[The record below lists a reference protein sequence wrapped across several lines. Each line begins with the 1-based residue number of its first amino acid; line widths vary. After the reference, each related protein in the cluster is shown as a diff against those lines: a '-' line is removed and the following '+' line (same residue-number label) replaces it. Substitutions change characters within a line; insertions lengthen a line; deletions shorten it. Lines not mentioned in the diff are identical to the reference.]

1 VQHCLVGSEMCIR
14 DRSCGT
20 PKNTYLIG
28 SQSITLFDS
37 IRSRKIPIEIYSNAN
52 PKVNNHQLVV
62 MSAGYGSSNT
72 EYSYIAK
79 SLIAFGYL
87 VVCVQQEQPNDPPI
101 PSGENIY
108 KLRMPTWERGV
119 QNVEFVIS
127 AMKQQFQSID
137 NQKVILIG
145 HSNGGDISMLFA
157 TLYPQKVSKVIT
169 LDHRRMPIPK
179 VQKPPILS
187 FRADEFEADKGVLPD
202 SATQKM
208 YNIQI
213 VNLKNTKHDDLR
225 DIGSQELKQL
235 VANKIIQFL
244 NVPNN

>member
-1 VQHCLVGSEMCIR
+1 MNLKIVILTVVCLW
-14 DRSCGT
+14 SCGT
-20 PKNTYLIG
+20 PKNAYLIG
-28 SQSITLFDS
+28 TQSVTLIDS
-37 IRSRKIPIEIYSNAN
+37 VRNRNIPIEIYSNAN
-52 PKVNNHQLVV
+52 PKMNNHQLVV
-62 MSAGYGSSNT
+62 MSTGYGSSNT

-87 VVCVQQEQPNDPPI
+87 VVCVQHEQPSDPPI

-119 QNVEFVIS
+119 KNVEFVIS
-127 AMKQQFQSID
+127 AMKQKYQNID

-179 VQKPPILS
+179 VHKPSILS

-202 SATQKM
+202 STTQKM

-213 VNLKNTKHDDLR
+213 INLKNTKHDDLR
-225 DIGSQELKQL
+225 DIGSQELKK
-235 VANKIIQFL
+235 VITDKIIQFL
-244 NVPNN
+244 NL

>member
-1 VQHCLVGSEMCIR
+1 MNIKMVLLMIACFW
-14 DRSCGT
+14 SCAI
-20 PKNTYLIG
+20 PKNAYLIV
-28 SQSITLFDS
+28 SQSVTLVDTA
-37 IRSRKIPIEIYSNAN
+37 RNRKIPIEIYSNAN
-52 PKVNNHQLVV
+52 PKINNHQLVV
-62 MSAGYGSSNT
+62 LSTGYGSSNT

-79 SLIAFGYL
+79 SLINLGYL
-87 VVCVQQEQPNDPPI
+87 VVCVQHEQPNDPPI

-119 QNVEFVIS
+119 KNVEFVIS

-137 NQKVILIG
+137 NQQVILIG

-179 VQKPPILS
+179 VSKPQILS
-187 FRADEFEADKGVLPD
+187 FRADEFEADNSVLPD

-213 VNLKNTKHDDLR
+213 INLKNTKHDDLR
-225 DIGSQELKQL
+225 DIGNQELKQL
-235 VANKIIQFL
+235 ITNKIIQFL
-244 NVPNN
+244 NLPNY